1 MSTAEEPHPIVAM
14 LSSIEQR
21 LGNIEKALGIKDK
34 PKPLLR
40 KRTIALIVVL
50 VVFALGTLLGIN
62 YVFDKFFAALPM

>member
-1 MSTAEEPHPIVAM
+1 M

-40 KRTIALIVVL
+40 KRTIALIIVL